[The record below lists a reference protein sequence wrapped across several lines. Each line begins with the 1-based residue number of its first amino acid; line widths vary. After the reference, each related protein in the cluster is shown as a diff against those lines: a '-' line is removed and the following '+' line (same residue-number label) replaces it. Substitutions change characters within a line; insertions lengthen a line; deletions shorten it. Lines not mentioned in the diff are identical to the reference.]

1 MTPQAPNLL
10 NVDIGGTF
18 TDAFVVL
25 GGKQATGKSATTH
38 ADLGDGVFEAISQA
52 ARRLGHEPRE
62 VFKCAAAV
70 KYSTTVGTNTL
81 IERTGPKV
89 GLITTAGQEDT
100 VHVAR
105 SRSWADGMPLEVQID
120 RTRAQRPDDLVP
132 RSLRVGVRERV
143 DCFGEVLMPLR
154 TDDVLA
160 AVDHL
165 VLQGVRAIAVCLTW
179 SFMNPT
185 HEQQVAEIVRREY
198 PDSVLGR
205 CPVLL
210 SSEVAPRLD
219 EYRRSITTIL
229 SAFLAPDTE
238 EHVVDLGDRLRTLG
252 YHKPLLVARNI
263 GGVASPSRT
272 TALHLLG
279 SGPVAGLA
287 GAATMSRD
295 YKLNRVV
302 TADMGGT
309 SFDVGLVID
318 GEDRNYEF
326 DPIIDRWRVHL
337 PVIANYSIGAGGG
350 SIAYL
355 SDTGELRV
363 GPRSAGSMPGPACY
377 SYGGTEPT
385 VTDADVVLGYVHPD
399 HFLGGAMKLNR
410 RRAERA
416 LRRHI
421 ALPLGID
428 VAEAALRVRRLIDGV
443 MGQEIY
449 RQTALAGYDPREFTM
464 FAFGGAGPVHAAA
477 VASYADVSTVATFAH
492 GSEFNAYGVATMG
505 VVQTYERT
513 RMVELFDGQ
522 SYNNTGDAFN
532 GVVEGLVALAER
544 DMTEEGFGLDSVTL
558 GLELDMN
565 YGGQHHTVRLQSPR
579 LFIETAA
586 DIEVICDAFNE
597 VFAAAYGP
605 GSTHPYGGILVQL
618 FRLVASASGYRLN
631 ARPNVTSSNVTGS
644 NGLGAAAGAS
654 PEPTTR
660 DVCWAQPQ
668 PHSQSGAGGGHLTQ
682 RDSPDHRWQQT
693 PVFQRAV
700 LPVGFSVDGP
710 ALLEDTD
717 TVVAVPPGWN
727 YMLDAQHTGW
737 LTHNSEIAEAS
748 QRFNG
753 C

>member
-1 MTPQAPNLL
+1 MPSVEPAERDELDACGLNLL

-18 TDAFVVL
+18 TDAFAVL
-25 GGKQATGKSATTH
+25 GGRQATGKSLTTH
-38 ADLGDGVFEAISQA
+38 ADLSDGMIAAIGEA
-52 ARRLGHEPRE
+52 ARRLGCEPADA
-62 VFKCAAAV
+62 FAAADAV
-70 KYSTTVGTNTL
+70 KYSTTVGTNAL

-132 RSLRVGVRERV
+132 RSLRVGVRERI
-143 DCFGEVLMPLR
+143 DCFGQVLMPLQ

-165 VLQGVRAIAVCLTW
+165 VRQGVRAIAVCLNW

-238 EHVVDLGDRLRTLG
+238 EHVIDLGDRLRALG
-252 YHKPLLVARNI
+252 CRKPLLVARNI

-287 GAATMSRD
+287 GAARMARD
-295 YKLNRVV
+295 YGLDRVV

-318 GEDRNYEF
+318 GQDRNYEF
-326 DPIIDRWRVHL
+326 DPVIDRWRVHL

-350 SIAYL
+350 SIAHL
-355 SDTGELRV
+355 TDTGELRV

-377 SYGGTEPT
+377 SQGGTEPT
-385 VTDADVVLGYVHPD
+385 VTDADVVLGFIDPD
-399 HFLGGAMKLNR
+399 RFLGGAMPLSR

-416 LRRHI
+416 LQRRI
-421 ALPLGID
+421 ADPLGID
-428 VAEAALRVRRLIDGV
+428 VTEAAVRVRRLIDGV

-449 RQTALAGYDPREFTM
+449 RQTALEGHDPRDFTM

-477 VASYADVSTVATFAH
+477 VAGYADVGTVATFPH
-492 GSEFNAYGVATMG
+492 GSEFNAYGVATMP
-505 VVQTYERT
+505 VMQTYERT
-513 RMVELFDGQ
+513 RMVQLFDGD
-522 SYNNTGDAFN
+522 SYTDAGAEFN
-532 GVVEGLVALAER
+532 EVVRGLAALAER
-544 DMTEEGFGLDSVTL
+544 DMAEEGFGMDSVTL
-558 GLELDMN
+558 RLELDMN

-579 LFIETAA
+579 MFLEGA
-586 DIEVICDAFNE
+586 DDVVAVCDSFNS
-597 VFAAAYGP
+597 VFAAAYGA

-618 FRLVASASGYRLN
+618 FRLVAGAAGLRLE
-631 ARPNVTSSNVTGS
+631 ARPRPVSAVSHNGARRGGAGPTS
-644 NGLGAAAGAS
+644 
-654 PEPTTR
+654 R
-660 DVCWAQPQ
+660 DVCWPGVGPLA
-668 PHSQSGAGGGHLTQ
+668 
-682 RDSPDHRWQQT
+682 T
-693 PVFQRAV
+693 PVHDRGG
-700 LPVGFSVDGP
+700 LPEGFKMEGP
-710 ALLEDTD
+710 ALMEDVD
-717 TVVAVPPGWN
+717 TVVAVPPGWS
-727 YMLDAQHTGW
+727 YTLDDHRTGW
-737 LTHNSEIAEAS
+737 LAAPEAGS
-748 QRFNG
+748 
-753 C
+753 

>member
-1 MTPQAPNLL
+1 MPSADPATGPDVLDVDGPSLL
-10 NVDIGGTF
+10 DVDIGGTF

-25 GGKQATGKSATTH
+25 GGRQATGKSLTTH
-38 ADLGDGVFEAISQA
+38 ADLSDGMIEAIGEA
-52 ARRLGHEPRE
+52 ARRLGCNPADA
-62 VFKCAAAV
+62 FAAADAV
-70 KYSTTVGTNTL
+70 KYSTTVGTNAL

-132 RSLRVGVRERV
+132 RALRVGVRERI

-165 VLQGVRAIAVCLTW
+165 VRQGVRAIAVCLAW

-238 EHVVDLGDRLRTLG
+238 EHVIDLSDRLRALG
-252 YHKPLLVARNI
+252 CRRPLLVARNI

-287 GAATMSRD
+287 GAARMADD
-295 YKLNRVV
+295 YGLDRVV

-318 GEDRNYEF
+318 GRDRNYEF
-326 DPIIDRWRVHL
+326 DPVIDRWRVHL

-350 SIAYL
+350 SIAHL
-355 SDTGELRV
+355 SDTGDLRV
-363 GPRSAGSMPGPACY
+363 GPRSAGSLPGPACY
-377 SYGGTEPT
+377 SQGGTEPT
-385 VTDADVVLGYVHPD
+385 VTDADVVLGFID
-399 HFLGGAMKLNR
+399 CERFLGGAMPLSR

-416 LRRHI
+416 LQRRI
-421 ALPLGID
+421 AAPLGID
-428 VAEAALRVRRLIDGV
+428 VTEAAMRVRRLIDGV

-449 RQTALAGYDPREFTM
+449 RQTALEGYDPRDFTM

-477 VASYADVSTVATFAH
+477 VAGYADVPTVATFPH
-492 GSEFNAYGVATMG
+492 GSEFNAYGVATMP
-505 VVQTYERT
+505 VMQTYERT
-513 RMVELFDGQ
+513 RMVQLFDGD
-522 SYNNTGDAFN
+522 SYTDEAESFN
-532 GVVEGLVALAER
+532 EVVRALMALAGR
-544 DMTEEGFGLDSVTL
+544 DMAEEGFGMDSVTL
-558 GLELDMN
+558 RLELDMS
-565 YGGQHHTVRLQSPR
+565 YGGQHHTVRLESPR
-579 LFIETAA
+579 LMLESPE
-586 DIEVICDAFNE
+586 DVVVVCDAFNE
-597 VFAAAYGP
+597 VFAAAYGA
-605 GSTHPYGGILVQL
+605 GSIHPYGGILVQL
-618 FRLVASASGYRLN
+618 FRLVAGASGYRLE
-631 ARPNVTSSNVTGS
+631 ARPRPVGAASSNGDSTGQT
-644 NGLGAAAGAS
+644 A
-654 PEPTTR
+654 R
-660 DVCWAQPQ
+660 RVCWPGF
-668 PHSQSGAGGGHLTQ
+668 GAIE
-682 RDSPDHRWQQT
+682 T
-693 PVFQRAV
+693 PVHDRAG
-700 LPVGFSVDGP
+700 LPDGFSADGP
-710 ALLEDTD
+710 ALMEDID

-727 YMLDAQHTGW
+727 YTLDEQTTGW
-737 LTHNSEIAEAS
+737 LTAPEA
-748 QRFNG
+748 G
-753 C
+753 P

>member
-1 MTPQAPNLL
+1 MPSAEVAGPGELDDARPNLL
-10 NVDIGGTF
+10 DVDIGGTF

-25 GGKQATGKSATTH
+25 GGRQATGKSLTTH
-38 ADLGDGVFEAISQA
+38 ADLSVGMIAAIGEA
-52 ARRLGHEPRE
+52 ARRLGWEPADA
-62 VFKCAAAV
+62 FAAADAV
-70 KYSTTVGTNTL
+70 KYSTTVGTNAL

-132 RSLRVGVRERV
+132 RTLRVGVRERV
-143 DCFGEVLMPLR
+143 DCFGKVLMPLR

-165 VLQGVRAIAVCLTW
+165 VRQGVRAIAVCLNW
-179 SFMNPT
+179 SFMNPS

-238 EHVVDLGDRLRTLG
+238 EHVIDLGDRLRALG
-252 YHKPLLVARNI
+252 CRKPLLVARNI

-287 GAATMSRD
+287 GAAVMARD
-295 YKLNRVV
+295 YGLDRVV

-318 GEDRNYEF
+318 GQDRNYEF
-326 DPIIDRWRVHL
+326 DPVIDRWRVHL

-350 SIAYL
+350 SIAHL
-355 SDTGELRV
+355 TDTGELRV

-377 SYGGTEPT
+377 SQGGTEPT
-385 VTDADVVLGYVHPD
+385 VTDADVVLGFIDPD
-399 HFLGGAMKLNR
+399 RFLGGAMPLSR

-416 LRRHI
+416 LKRRI
-421 ALPLGID
+421 ADPLGID
-428 VAEAALRVRRLIDGV
+428 VTEAAMRVRRLIDGV

-449 RQTALAGYDPREFTM
+449 RQTALEGHDPRDFTM

-477 VASYADVSTVATFAH
+477 VAGYADVGTVATFPH
-492 GSEFNAYGVATMG
+492 GSEFNAYGVATMP
-505 VVQTYERT
+505 VMQTYERT
-513 RMVELFDGQ
+513 RMVQLFDGD
-522 SYNNTGDAFN
+522 SHTDAGAEFN
-532 GVVEGLVALAER
+532 EVVRGLAALAER
-544 DMTEEGFGLDSVTL
+544 DMAEEGFGMDSVTL
-558 GLELDMN
+558 RLELDMN

-579 LFIETAA
+579 MFLEGDDDVVA
-586 DIEVICDAFNE
+586 VCDSFNA
-597 VFAAAYGP
+597 VFAAAYGA

-618 FRLVASASGYRLN
+618 FRLVAGAAGLRLE
-631 ARPNVTSSNVTGS
+631 ARPRPVSAVSHNGTRRGGVGPTS
-644 NGLGAAAGAS
+644 
-654 PEPTTR
+654 R
-660 DVCWAQPQ
+660 DVCWPGVGPLA
-668 PHSQSGAGGGHLTQ
+668 
-682 RDSPDHRWQQT
+682 T
-693 PVFQRAV
+693 PVHDRGG
-700 LPVGFSVDGP
+700 LPGGFEMEGP
-710 ALLEDTD
+710 ALMEDVD
-717 TVVAVPPGWN
+717 TVVAVPPGWS
-727 YMLDAQHTGW
+727 YTLDEQRTGR
-737 LTHNSEIAEAS
+737 LTAPEAGS
-748 QRFNG
+748 
-753 C
+753 

>member
-1 MTPQAPNLL
+1 MPSADAAGPGMDGAHGPSLL
-10 NVDIGGTF
+10 DVDIGGTF

-25 GGKQATGKSATTH
+25 GGRQAVGKSLTTH
-38 ADLGDGVFEAISQA
+38 ADLSDGMIAAIGEA
-52 ARRLGHEPRE
+52 ARRLGCDPADA
-62 VFKCAAAV
+62 FAAADAV
-70 KYSTTVGTNTL
+70 KYSTTVGTNAL

-132 RSLRVGVRERV
+132 RTLRVGVRERI
-143 DCFGEVLMPLR
+143 DCFGEVMMPLQ

-165 VLQGVRAIAVCLTW
+165 VRQGVRAIAVCLAW
-179 SFMNPT
+179 SFMNPA
-185 HEQQVAEIVRREY
+185 HERQVAEIVRREY

-238 EHVVDLGDRLRTLG
+238 EHMIDLGDRLRALG
-252 YHKPLLVARNI
+252 CRKPLLVARNI

-287 GAATMSRD
+287 GAATMARD
-295 YKLNRVV
+295 YGLDRVI

-318 GEDRNYEF
+318 GQDRNYEF
-326 DPIIDRWRVHL
+326 DPVIDRWRVHL

-350 SIAYL
+350 SIAHL
-355 SDTGELRV
+355 TDTGELKV

-377 SYGGTEPT
+377 SQGGTEPT
-385 VTDADVVLGYVHPD
+385 VTDADVVLGFIDPD
-399 HFLGGAMKLNR
+399 RFLGGAMPLSR

-416 LRRHI
+416 LKRRI
-421 ALPLGID
+421 ADPLGVD
-428 VAEAALRVRRLIDGV
+428 VTEAALRVRRLIDGV

-449 RQTALAGYDPREFTM
+449 RQTALEGHDPRDFTM

-477 VASYADVSTVATFAH
+477 VAGYADVGAVATFPH

-505 VVQTYERT
+505 VMQTYERT
-513 RMVELFDGQ
+513 RMVQLFDGDA
-522 SYNNTGDAFN
+522 YTYTDAGEAFN
-532 GVVEGLVALAER
+532 EVVRGLVALAER
-544 DMTEEGFGLDSVTL
+544 DMAEEGFGLDSVTL
-558 GLELDMN
+558 RLELDMN
-565 YGGQHHTVRLQSPR
+565 YGGQHHTVRLESPR
-579 LFIETAA
+579 LFLEAPEDTVA
-586 DIEVICDAFNE
+586 VCDAFNE
-597 VFAAAYGP
+597 VFAAAYGA
-605 GSTHPYGGILVQL
+605 GSIHPYGGILVQL
-618 FRLVASASGYRLN
+618 FRLVAGASGLRLE
-631 ARPNVTSSNVTGS
+631 ARPRPVAAAGS
-644 NGLGAAAGAS
+644 NGAAGRGGV
-654 PEPTTR
+654 ER
-660 DVCWAQPQ
+660 EVCWPGSGPQ
-668 PHSQSGAGGGHLTQ
+668 S
-682 RDSPDHRWQQT
+682 T
-693 PVFQRAV
+693 PVHDRAG
-700 LPVGFSVDGP
+700 LPDGFSTEGP
-710 ALLEDTD
+710 ALMEDVD
-717 TVVAVPPGWN
+717 TVVAVPPGWT
-727 YMLDAQHTGW
+727 YALDEQRTGW
-737 LTHNSEIAEAS
+737 LSSPEA
-748 QRFNG
+748 G
-753 C
+753 P

>member
-1 MTPQAPNLL
+1 MPSAEAAGASLAGAGGPSLL
-10 NVDIGGTF
+10 DVDIGGTF

-25 GGKQATGKSATTH
+25 GGRQATGKSPTTH
-38 ADLGDGVFEAISQA
+38 ADLSDGMIAAIGQA
-52 ARRLGHEPRE
+52 ARRLGCDPADA
-62 VFKCAAAV
+62 FAAVDAV
-70 KYSTTVGTNTL
+70 KYSTTVGTNAL

-132 RSLRVGVRERV
+132 RPLRVGVRERI
-143 DCFGEVLMPLR
+143 DCFGQVLMPLS

-165 VLQGVRAIAVCLTW
+165 VRQGVRAIAVCLAW

-210 SSEVAPRLD
+210 SSDVAPRLD

-238 EHVVDLGDRLRTLG
+238 EHVIDLGDRLRALG
-252 YHKPLLVARNI
+252 CRRPLLVARNI

-287 GAATMSRD
+287 GAATMARD
-295 YKLNRVV
+295 YGLDRVI

-318 GEDRNYEF
+318 GQDRNYEF
-326 DPIIDRWRVHL
+326 DPVIDRWRVHL

-350 SIAYL
+350 SIAHL
-355 SDTGELRV
+355 TDTGELRV

-377 SYGGTEPT
+377 SQGGTEPT
-385 VTDADVVLGYVHPD
+385 VTDADVVLGFIDPD
-399 HFLGGAMKLNR
+399 RFLGGAMPLSR

-416 LRRHI
+416 LSRRI
-421 ALPLGID
+421 ADPLGID
-428 VAEAALRVRRLIDGV
+428 VTEAAVRVRRLIDGV

-449 RQTALAGYDPREFTM
+449 RQTALEGHDPRDFTM

-477 VASYADVSTVATFAH
+477 VAGYADVHTVATFPH
-492 GSEFNAYGVATMG
+492 GSEFNAYGVATMP
-505 VVQTYERT
+505 VMQTYERT
-513 RMVELFDGQ
+513 RMVQLFDGDDYTD
-522 SYNNTGDAFN
+522 SADAFN
-532 GVVEGLVALAER
+532 DVVRGLVALAER
-544 DMTEEGFGLDSVTL
+544 DMAEEGFGLDAVSL
-558 GLELDMN
+558 RLELDMN
-565 YGGQHHTVRLQSPR
+565 YGGQHHTVRLDSPR
-579 LFIETAA
+579 LLLEGA
-586 DIEVICDAFNE
+586 DDVVAVCDAFNE
-597 VFAAAYGP
+597 VFAAAYGA
-605 GSTHPYGGILVQL
+605 GSIHPYGGILVQL
-618 FRLVASASGYRLN
+618 FRLVAGASGYRLE
-631 ARPNVTSSNVTGS
+631 ARPRTVVAASA
-644 NGLGAAAGAS
+644 NGESPGHATREVCWPGAGAI
-654 PEPTTR
+654 
-660 DVCWAQPQ
+660 D
-668 PHSQSGAGGGHLTQ
+668 
-682 RDSPDHRWQQT
+682 T
-693 PVFQRAV
+693 PVYDRAG
-700 LPVGFSVDGP
+700 LPDGFSAEGP
-710 ALLEDTD
+710 ALMEDAD
-717 TVVAVPPGWN
+717 TTVAVPPGWR
-727 YMLDAQHTGW
+727 YALDEQRTGW
-737 LTHNSEIAEAS
+737 LTSSEA
-748 QRFNG
+748 G
-753 C
+753 P